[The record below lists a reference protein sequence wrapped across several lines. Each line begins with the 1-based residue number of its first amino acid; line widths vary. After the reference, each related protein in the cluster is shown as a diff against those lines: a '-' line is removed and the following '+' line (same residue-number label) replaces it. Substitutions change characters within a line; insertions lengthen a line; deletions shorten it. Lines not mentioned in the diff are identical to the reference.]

1 MIQWLALE
9 KNQWLTMT
17 TLETIQNN
25 AEKKYNSS
33 QKIKQTYE
41 QNSKNKTELVSK
53 GKIPPV
59 LSEVMIRQTHVD
71 RGDKIF
77 EPEFLEMW

>member
-1 MIQWLALE
+1 M
-9 KNQWLTMT
+9 M

-25 AEKKYNSS
+25 SAKKKKYNSS

-41 QNSKNKTELVSK
+41 QNRKNKIELVSK
-53 GKIPPV
+53 GEIPPV
-59 LSEVMIRQTHVD
+59 GSEVTIHQIHID